1 MAEHTRSFDVEGMH
15 CAACSGAVE
24 RSLNS
29 IDGVTAVV
37 SLPAESARITYD
49 PDQVAFS
56 DLADAVLK
64 AGYRLTEP
72 PQASPVEAEEA
83 KAERREESGR
93 AARQRMRLA
102 WALAGP
108 IAVWMI
114 PEMLF
119 HVRWPSRMVYEI
131 GMLALAVPVLL
142 VPGLATLRSGLRG
155 LGLFRPNMD
164 SLIALGSTS
173 AVATGFVAVL
183 NAMGVGPP
191 IMNYAGVGAMIMAI
205 HLTGRYIEAL
215 ARGRSSAAIRK
226 LLSLEAREARIERDG
241 VETLIPIRDVV
252 VGDVMIVRPGE
263 RIPTDGEVIDGSS
276 AVDESLATGEPIPVD
291 RGAGDQVIGSTIN
304 MHGALRVRATGV
316 GEDTFLAGVI
326 RMVQDA
332 QGTKVP
338 IQDFADRVTA
348 VFVPVVLCIAGATLL
363 AWLFFPAPFQAVAGV
378 ASQFIPWVQP
388 GLSTVSLAVYAALAV
403 LVIAC
408 PCALGLATPT
418 ALMVGTGLGAENGIL
433 IRDGKAVQTLD
444 DVDIVVFDKTGTIT
458 LGRPAVTSV
467 VPAPDQQERDVLLLA
482 ASLEQHSEHP
492 LGRAVVEA
500 ASRRDIVPEPV
511 DGFAAR
517 IGLGVVGDTERGRGV
532 VGRAPLLIEEGI
544 DVSGLEEQASAL
556 ESEGRTIVFA
566 GLAGRVIGLLAIADE
581 IKPDSREAI
590 ADLHRMGIQTMMLT
604 GDNERTARAVG
615 SEVGIEDVRWGLMPD
630 DKVGAV
636 RQLQTAGRVVA
647 MVGDGINDAP
657 SLKQAD
663 VGIAIGTGTD
673 IAIEVADM
681 ALTGGSLTGVVRS
694 INLARATFG
703 KIRQNLFWAYF
714 YNTLAIPVAVLGLLH
729 PLLAEAAMAGS
740 SISVVMNAN
749 SLKKADLSEVSS
761 PRRGALPVR
770 R

>member
-1 MAEHTRSFDVEGMH
+1 MH
-15 CAACSGAVE
+15 CSACSGAVE
-24 RSLNS
+24 RSLNA
-29 IDGVTAVV
+29 IDGVTAAV

-49 PDQVAFS
+49 PDQVAFA
-56 DLADAVLK
+56 DLADTVLK

-72 PQASPVEAEEA
+72 SEVSLAEAEEA
-83 KAERREESGR
+83 KAEKREESDR
-93 AARQRMRLA
+93 AARHRMLIA

-119 HVRWPSRMVYEI
+119 HVRWPSRLIYEVGMV
-131 GMLALAVPVLL
+131 LLAVPVLAG
-142 VPGLATLRSGLRG
+142 PGLPTLQSGVRG
-155 LGLFRPNMD
+155 LSIFRPNMD
-164 SLIALGSTS
+164 TLIALGSIA
-173 AVATGFVAVL
+173 AVATGFAAVT
-183 NAMGVGPP
+183 NATGFGPP

-241 VETLIPIRDVV
+241 VEILIPIRDVV

-291 RGAGDQVIGSTIN
+291 RVPGDRVIGSTIN
-304 MHGALRVRATGV
+304 MHGAMRVKATGI

-348 VFVPVVLCIAGATLL
+348 VFVPLVLYIAGATLF
-363 AWLFFPAPFQAVAGV
+363 AWLFFPGPFRAVAGA

-388 GLSTVSLAVYAALAV
+388 GLSTVSLAIYASLAV

-444 DVDIVVFDKTGTIT
+444 EVDLVIFDKTGTIT
-458 LGRPAVTSV
+458 RGRPVVTSV
-467 VPAPDQQERDVLLLA
+467 VPAPGRDEGEVLSLA

-492 LGRAVVEA
+492 LGRAVVEHA
-500 ASRRDIVPEPV
+500 LQHGVEPRPV

-517 IGLGVVGDTERGRGV
+517 IGLGVVGFMEEGRGL
-532 VGRAPLLIEEGI
+532 VGRAPLLAEE
-544 DVSGLEEQASAL
+544 DVDIAELAEPAAELEA
-556 ESEGRTIVFA
+556 EGRTIVFV
-566 GLAGRVIGLLAIADE
+566 GLAGQAIGLLAIADE
-581 IKPDSREAI
+581 IKADSREAI

-615 SEVGIEDVRWGLMPD
+615 AEVGITDVRWGLMPA

-636 RQLQTAGRVVA
+636 RELQRAGRVVA

-673 IAIEVADM
+673 IAIEVADL

-694 INLARATFG
+694 VNLARATFG

-749 SLKKADLSEVSS
+749 SLKKVDLSEVS
-761 PRRGALPVR
+761 PHRPGVLPVR